1 MNIVLANRQLYHPYI
16 TLLMLMLLL
25 AKLDSIKGI
34 FEVKYLWL
42 LL

>member
-1 MNIVLANRQLYHPYI
+1 MNVVLANRQLYHPYI
-16 TLLMLMLLL
+16 TSLMLMLLP

-34 FEVKYLWL
+34 FEVKHLWL

>member
-16 TLLMLMLLL
+16 TLLMLLP

-34 FEVKYLWL
+34 FEVKYLRL